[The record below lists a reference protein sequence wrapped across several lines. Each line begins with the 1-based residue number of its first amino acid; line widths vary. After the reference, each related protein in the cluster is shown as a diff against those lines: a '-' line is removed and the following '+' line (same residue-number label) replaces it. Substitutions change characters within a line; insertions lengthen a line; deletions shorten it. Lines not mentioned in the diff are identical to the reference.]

1 MQCNVNKTGA
11 SKEYIVCHDW
21 YFINKVFKFQADVCG
36 GRHYVLMMSINLN
49 DIAILNICGIDYR
62 CIINGI
68 SKSKAINL
76 LKMLIELKKLDHY
89 KIQFFFIEHKRSIKE
104 L

>member
-11 SKEYIVCHDW
+11 SKEYIVCHHW
-21 YFINKVFKFQADVCG
+21 YSINKVFKSQADVCS
-36 GRHYVLMMSINLN
+36 GRHYVSMMSINLN
-49 DIAILNICGIDYR
+49 DIAILKICGIDYC

-76 LKMLIELKKLDHY
+76 LKMLIELKKVDHCR
-89 KIQFFFIEHKRSIKE
+89 IQFFFIEHKRSIKE